1 MVLSTDNLTKNDF
14 KTDIEYNNYINRVN
28 RLLIENRIKE
38 LNELNKS
45 LRNNSYKSNNS
56 ICYSSTSYCGSF
68 NTNSFSGSF

>member
-1 MVLSTDNLTKNDF
+1 MVLPTDNLTKNDF
-14 KTDIEYNNYINRVN
+14 KTVIEYNNYVNRVN
-28 RLLIENRIKE
+28 RLLIEGNIDK

-68 NTNSFSGSF
+68 NTNFFSGSF